1 MLAAEID
8 SSRTLYY
15 HRIDAINLNHSL
27 TVPEARA
34 RNGSFH

>member
-1 MLAAEID
+1 MLTAEID
-8 SSRTLYY
+8 SSRALYY
-15 HRIDAINLNHSL
+15 QSIDAINLNHSL